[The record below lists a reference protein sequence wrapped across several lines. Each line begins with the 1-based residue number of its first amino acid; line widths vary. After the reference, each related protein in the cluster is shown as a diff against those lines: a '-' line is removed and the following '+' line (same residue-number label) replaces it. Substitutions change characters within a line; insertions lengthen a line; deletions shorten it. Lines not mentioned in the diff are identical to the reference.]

1 MNKLY
6 TIFCYILIL
15 SSIGIFKI
23 SAQDIMDVPPFN
35 SSGEPNLAN
44 AIYGDTLPGGIRANP
59 NRIYRLQRGQV
70 YLVDKVLFAK
80 FPLRIIADNT
90 DPSLRPPILV
100 KGKYSNGVNIE
111 RFVEF
116 TANGLS
122 HYFKNII
129 FQGVDIDRKYFEQ
142 WNRGMKV
149 SADNVS
155 VTLEGCV
162 FNAFAGLAFEVIGND
177 CSFYFRDNVWRNGVY
192 KSHQFGGQQNIFFT
206 RFIDTLVV
214 TNNTFFNNG
223 GFWLFQENGITNYS
237 LIEHNTLFTSVID
250 LLRMRDMTNTTFRSN
265 LFYGTHAYG
274 QNAKETTD
282 NWFDVDKQNIS
293 VFTIDTLGKDL
304 AIDADLNENDR
315 FIKVTNNSYFFPQKY
330 HTFWESINGV
340 KKPVWMN
347 TRTLAMFGDKN
358 SYPKLINDQN
368 TNVDPSFTDSEMVNW
383 VTDAV
388 IDFSKKFRNNQA
400 VTDPRNY
407 DVHKGAN
414 DMLMLNWPLPEV
426 LTYSNPDLLIGGH
439 DGLPVGDLNWYPS
452 KRALYVENTV
462 GVEEFIEI
470 GGFIHVIAYPNPLF
484 GIINLELDINS
495 DQNLNIDIYD
505 LNGKLMKNCFS
516 SKINSGKHHLQFN
529 LIDLNSGIYFVKLF
543 SDKGLA
549 IKKIFKN

>member
-6 TIFCYILIL
+6 TFFSYILIL
-15 SSIGIFKI
+15 VFTGINSI

-35 SSGEPNLAN
+35 NKGEPNLAN

-90 DPSLRPPILV
+90 DTSLRPPILV

-162 FNAFAGLAFEVIGND
+162 INAFAGLAFEVIGKD
-177 CSFYFRDNVWRNGVY
+177 CSLYFRDNVWRNGVY

-223 GFWLFQENGITNYS
+223 GFWLFQENGVTNYS

-304 AIDADLNENDR
+304 AIDAGLNESER

-330 HTFWESINGV
+330 HAFWESFSGV

-358 SYPKLINDQN
+358 SYPKLINEN
-368 TNVDPSFTDSEMVNW
+368 NVNADPIFTDTEMVNW

-388 IDFSKKFRNNQA
+388 IDFSKKFRNGQTVN
-400 VTDPRNY
+400 DPRNY
-407 DVHKGAN
+407 DVHKGAT
-414 DMLMLNWPLPEV
+414 DMLMLQWPLPEL
-426 LTYSNPDLLIGGH
+426 LTYTNQDLLSGGH
-439 DGLPVGDLNWYPS
+439 DGLPVGDLNWYPA

-462 GVEEFIEI
+462 AVEEMINF
-470 GGFIHVIAYPNPLF
+470 GDRFHVIAYPNPIVDIF
-484 GIINLELDINS
+484 NLEFELKS
-495 DQNLNIDIYD
+495 DQYISIGIYNLNGT
-505 LNGKLMKNCFS
+505 LLKNYYNK
-516 SKINSGKHHLQFN
+516 KINSGEHHLQLKLN
-529 LIDLNSGIYFVKLF
+529 DLNSGVYFVKIF
-543 SDKGLA
+543 SNEGIA
-549 IKKIFKN
+549 IKKTFKN